1 MYASLLKTYIK
12 IAIFKNDTKG
22 REKVKKRFFQIVVS
36 IIVFTIT
43 LAAFWIGGVILSA
56 SGSDTPAFDRQPDYL
71 LILGCRLEG
80 ENPGTCL
87 TERIAVAAEY
97 LKEHPQCIAVASGGQ
112 GADEVISEAEAIS
125 RALQKH
131 GIVKERV
138 LKEEQSTSTY
148 ENFLFSKQLLDDY
161 EKEKPYDIAFVTNN
175 FHVYRARKLATKA
188 GFENPIAVSASSSVF
203 TFYPYF
209 LREIVAV
216 PVSWFKDR

>member
-1 MYASLLKTYIK
+1 M
-12 IAIFKNDTKG
+12 
-22 REKVKKRFFQIVVS
+22 KKRFFQIVVS

-80 ENPGTCL
+80 EN
-87 TERIAVAAEY
+87 